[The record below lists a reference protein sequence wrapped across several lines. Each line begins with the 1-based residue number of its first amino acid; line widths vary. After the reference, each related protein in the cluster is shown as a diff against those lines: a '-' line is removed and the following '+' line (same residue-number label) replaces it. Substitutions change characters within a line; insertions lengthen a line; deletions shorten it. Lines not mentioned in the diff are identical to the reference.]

1 MACGCA
7 EECCGICVH
16 AQAAGRTR
24 ENAADW
30 EPPDLNALRGRENRE
45 ERNGEAGKPVL
56 WFWQMTGTRWDLA
69 GKSFDAAKKAWRRLA
84 ATQEERSEETLARLE
99 RADERRVKQRTAEA
113 QAQTQTVSLEEAL
126 FRAGEATRQE
136 EKRAEQAAAREEQSR
151 EWRAVSKIL
160 RRCGLNRL
168 AADASA
174 MHQSGACA
182 SRLEPRASRLTPHPP
197 PPTHHRRSLLAVRA
211 ACQLP
216 DAAPLW
222 LRARHCGHGAAQ

>member
-1 MACGCA
+1 MNSQPNSQWALERAPPHRLLSSLMACGCA

-136 EKRAEQAAAREEQSR
+136 EKRAEQAAAREEQR
-151 EWRAVSKIL
+151 
-160 RRCGLNRL
+160 
-168 AADASA
+168 
-174 MHQSGACA
+174 
-182 SRLEPRASRLTPHPP
+182 
-197 PPTHHRRSLLAVRA
+197 
-211 ACQLP
+211 
-216 DAAPLW
+216 
-222 LRARHCGHGAAQ
+222 

>member
-30 EPPDLNALRGRENRE
+30 EPPDLNALRGQENQE

-113 QAQTQTVSLEEAL
+113 QRPKPKNGPRKHL
-126 FRAGEATRQE
+126 FCERFR
-136 EKRAEQAAAREEQSR
+136 KKPARP
-151 EWRAVSKIL
+151 AKAH
-160 RRCGLNRL
+160 C
-168 AADASA
+168 
-174 MHQSGACA
+174 
-182 SRLEPRASRLTPHPP
+182 PR
-197 PPTHHRRSLLAVRA
+197 
-211 ACQLP
+211 
-216 DAAPLW
+216 
-222 LRARHCGHGAAQ
+222 